1 MKLLGNVKTIQ
12 MHCLR
17 WISEHMAGLVMFA
30 GFILMYGAAG
40 TMDYHTATGTADTYI
55 SVILLIV
62 GLLLFGVGAYGKRK
76 DF

>member
-1 MKLLGNVKTIQ
+1 MKLLRNVKTIQ

-17 WISEHMAGLVMFA
+17 WISEHMTGLVMFS
-30 GFILMYGAAG
+30 GFLLMYGAAG
-40 TMDYHTATGTADTYI
+40 TMDYHAATGTADTYI
-55 SVILLIV
+55 SVILLII